1 MKKLRS
7 KMTTEELA
15 ECLGVAKQTVNRWIR
30 EQNWKTEKFPGV
42 KGGRARLI
50 HIDAGVREFILNIP
64 AFRKIPEFYQAEEP
78 VAEYTHVVRSHA
90 CRQIISALD
99 NMSPAE
105 QEKLALFLSREG
117 IRSFLTRL
125 CIDESE

>member
-15 ECLGVAKQTVNRWIR
+15 ECLGVAKQTVNRWVR

-64 AFRKIPEFYQAEEP
+64 AFRKTPEFYQAEEP

-125 CIDESE
+125 GIGESE